1 MFKGTLAVLCGKV
14 SGVGRLCG
22 RERWDYLGYSEGGF
36 RSSCGPALKAKQL
49 ADTLMLIH
57 SSAGGS

>member
-1 MFKGTLAVLCGKV
+1 MWE
-14 SGVGRLCG
+14 GVRCWAGDSALGR
-22 RERWDYLGYSEGGF
+22 RRDYLGYSEGGF
-36 RSSCGPALKAKQL
+36 HSSCGPALKAKQL